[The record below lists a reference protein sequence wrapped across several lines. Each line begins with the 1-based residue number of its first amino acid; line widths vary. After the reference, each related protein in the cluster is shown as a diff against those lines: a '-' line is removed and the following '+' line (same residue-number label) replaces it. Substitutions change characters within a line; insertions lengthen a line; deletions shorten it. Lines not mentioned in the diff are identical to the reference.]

1 MGWEININRC
11 PPIVYNTSTVV
22 FTATAKPEPSRQK
35 QNTSWQKQNTSWQKQ
50 ILHGKSKNSQQE
62 EKRAAK
68 ANTCTVPELGGGKPG
83 TQGSRKGCWA
93 WVQIQ
98 HGGIQ

>member
-1 MGWEININRC
+1 MNSG
-11 PPIVYNTSTVV
+11 VYGHSKTRTL
-22 FTATAKPEPSRQK
+22 TPKTKYLTAKA
-35 QNTSWQKQNTSWQKQ
+35 NT
-50 ILHGKSKNSQQE
+50 SQQE
-62 EKRAAK
+62 EKLAGK

-93 WVQIQ
+93 WVKIQ

>member
-1 MGWEININRC
+1 MLEDAFFSC
-11 PPIVYNTSTVV
+11 
-22 FTATAKPEPSRQK
+22 AKPKTSRQK
-35 QNTSWQKQNTSWQKQ
+35 QNTSRQKQT
-50 ILHGKSKNSQQE
+50 LHGKGKSSQQE
-62 EKRAAK
+62 EKLAAK